1 MALRPTTQHPS
12 GAKPPRRPP
21 GLPWPLP
28 ALLVWVACWALFLGL
43 HGLRVPPGWAVTMA
57 AALGVAAGVPWG
69 SPWRRLIVAAGF
81 PLSVT
86 ASGFGAGLPAWPW
99 LAALGLFALLYP
111 VSAWRDAP
119 LFPTPRGNLEGLA
132 SIANLPDG
140 ARILDAGCG
149 LGAGLAE
156 LRRVFP
162 AARLTG
168 LEWSWPLRLLC
179 GLRCPFARVRRGD
192 IWKED
197 WSAYDMVYM
206 FQRPESMGPAADKA
220 RRELHPGGLL
230 VSLEFEAPS
239 LRPAAVL
246 RSPGRRPVW
255 IYRMK

>member
-1 MALRPTTQHPS
+1 MPGHATSKPHPAKKPSRP
-12 GAKPPRRPP
+12 A
-21 GLPWPLP
+21 LPWPLP
-28 ALLVWVACWALFLGL
+28 ALLAWAACWGLFLTL
-43 HGLRVPPGWAVTMA
+43 HGLRMAPGWAVA
-57 AALGVAAGVPWG
+57 LASALGAAFGLRAP

-81 PLSVT
+81 PLSLA
-86 ASGFGAGLPAWPW
+86 ASGLGTNLPAWAW
-99 LAALGLFALLYP
+99 LLALGLLALVYP
-111 VSAWRDAP
+111 ANVWRDAP
-119 LFPTPRGNLEGLA
+119 LFPTRRGSLAGLDDVA
-132 SIANLPDG
+132 PLPAG

-168 LEWSWPLRLLC
+168 LEWSWPLRLAC
-179 GLRCPFARVRRGD
+179 GMRCPFAQVRRGD

-220 RRELHPGGLL
+220 RRELRPGALL

-239 LRPAAVL
+239 LRPEAVL
-246 RSPGRRPVW
+246 RNPGRKPVW
-255 IYRMK
+255 VYRMR